1 MQAFRFYMKLIIV
14 LEDFVY
20 CGYLQKLS
28 EIICRKYSCFNLLI
42 LIYSVKLSVMTHITM
57 EDNNANLPSSV
68 RHDNHLHTIIKGKSP
83 LFIHHRIIIQQI
95 IVYLT
100 RHRLSNYLLH
110 YHCQI
115 HSHHTIICNH
125 LNYFQHQWNGI
136 LPYCKSYHT
145 YGHQY
150 NLIRILHL
158 LE

>member
-1 MQAFRFYMKLIIV
+1 MK
-14 LEDFVY
+14 Y
-20 CGYLQKLS
+20 A
-28 EIICRKYSCFNLLI
+28 CFNLLI

-110 YHCQI
+110 YRCQI
-115 HSHHTIICNH
+115 HSHQTIICNRS
-125 LNYFQHQWNGI
+125 NYFQYQWNGI
-136 LPYCKSYHT
+136 CNGVS
-145 YGHQY
+145 
-150 NLIRILHL
+150 LIMLISINII
-158 LE
+158 